1 MLQNR
6 EDQMTRHEL
15 SLWHE
20 ARVKY
25 YKQRVAEAKDEK
37 YRQYAVGCVTFHE
50 DAARLCRAENQG
62 TKA

>member
-1 MLQNR
+1 
-6 EDQMTRHEL
+6 MTKHEL

-20 ARVKY
+20 TRVKY

-62 TKA
+62 AKA